1 MFFNSE
7 DVTMLLSISCLVFE
21 FQLPTAHAVTYFT
34 DQDIQCS
41 NIYLFLF
48 LFPGRRRGSWGFR
61 IVDNLVNVVYDY
73 MFINEKFD

>member
-41 NIYLFLF
+41 NIY
-48 LFPGRRRGSWGFR
+48 
-61 IVDNLVNVVYDY
+61 
-73 MFINEKFD
+73 FIFISLSRKEEGELGVPDCR